1 MKNRKTPIALFSYNR
16 PQHVER
22 ALSTLACCARLDECD
37 LHFFSDG
44 LRYEEHRGGW
54 EAARRIVRARA
65 ADPNAT
71 VVEAAANL
79 GCSPSIVKHV
89 TELCREYGRVIV
101 VEDDFV
107 LNPGYVSYLL
117 DGLDRYENEPA
128 VFQVSAYMFP
138 VELPPGQDAYL
149 MPYTTAWGWA
159 TWQRAWQKF
168 DWDAA
173 GIADLLADAEAARH
187 FNLRGGVNY
196 TKSLR
201 AELERPRQIYDVMW
215 YYAVFK
221 HNGLVAHPRRSLV
234 YNAGLDGS
242 GTFSTNDRKFPQVPR
257 ASIAERVFDQ
267 PIRWPEIVALDETAY
282 AALTTQLRIRR
293 ERKPPIHVRARHKL
307 SIYRRRLLAW
317 LAGAAG

>member
-22 ALSTLACCARLDECD
+22 ALNTLASCARLDECD

-44 LRYEEHRGGW
+44 LRIEAHRAGW
-54 EAARRIVRARA
+54 EAARRIVRTRA
-65 ADPNAT
+65 ADLNAT
-71 VVEAAANL
+71 VVEAPENL
-79 GCSPSIVKHV
+79 GCSPSIVRHV

-107 LNPGYVSYLL
+107 MNPGYVSYLL
-117 DGLDRYENEPA
+117 NGLDRYENEPA
-128 VFQVSAYMFP
+128 VFQISAYMFP

-173 GIADLLADAEAARH
+173 GIADLLADAEAVRR

-242 GTFSTNDRKFPQVPR
+242 GTFSTNDPKFPQVPR
-257 ASIAERVFDQ
+257 ASIAEPVFDQ
-267 PIRWPEIVALDETAY
+267 PIRWPELVVLDETAY
-282 AALTTQLRIRR
+282 AALTTQLRTRR

-307 SIYRRRLLAW
+307 AIYRRRLLAW
-317 LAGAAG
+317 LAAAAG

>member
-44 LRYEEHRGGW
+44 LRLEEHRAGW

-65 ADPNAT
+65 ADLNAT

-117 DGLDRYENEPA
+117 DGPDRYENEPA

-234 YNAGLDGS
+234 YNADLDGS
-242 GTFSTNDRKFPQVPR
+242 GTFSTNDPKFPQVPR

-307 SIYRRRLLAW
+307 AIYRRRLLAW

>member
-65 ADPNAT
+65 ADLNAT

-117 DGLDRYENEPA
+117 DGPDRYENEPA

-234 YNAGLDGS
+234 YNADLDGS
-242 GTFSTNDRKFPQVPR
+242 GTFSTNDPKFPQVPR

-307 SIYRRRLLAW
+307 AIYRRRLLAW

>member
-44 LRYEEHRGGW
+44 LRLEEHRAGW

-65 ADPNAT
+65 ADLNAT

-234 YNAGLDGS
+234 YNADLDGS
-242 GTFSTNDRKFPQVPR
+242 GTFSTNDPKFPQVPR

-307 SIYRRRLLAW
+307 AIYRRRLLAW

>member
-65 ADPNAT
+65 ADLNAT

-242 GTFSTNDRKFPQVPR
+242 GTFSTNDPKFPQVPR

-267 PIRWPEIVALDETAY
+267 PMRWPEIVALDETAY

-307 SIYRRRLLAW
+307 AIYRRRLLAW

>member
-1 MKNRKTPIALFSYNR
+1 
-16 PQHVER
+16 
-22 ALSTLACCARLDECD
+22 
-37 LHFFSDG
+37 
-44 LRYEEHRGGW
+44 
-54 EAARRIVRARA
+54 
-65 ADPNAT
+65 
-71 VVEAAANL
+71 
-79 GCSPSIVKHV
+79 
-89 TELCREYGRVIV
+89 
-101 VEDDFV
+101 
-107 LNPGYVSYLL
+107 
-117 DGLDRYENEPA
+117 
-128 VFQVSAYMFP
+128 
-138 VELPPGQDAYL
+138 

-173 GIADLLADAEAARH
+173 GIADLLADAEAVRR

-242 GTFSTNDRKFPQVPR
+242 GTFSTNDPKFPQVPR

-267 PIRWPEIVALDETAY
+267 PIRWPELVVLDETAY
-282 AALTTQLRIRR
+282 AALTTQLRTRR

-307 SIYRRRLLAW
+307 AIYRRRLLAW
-317 LAGAAG
+317 LAAAAS